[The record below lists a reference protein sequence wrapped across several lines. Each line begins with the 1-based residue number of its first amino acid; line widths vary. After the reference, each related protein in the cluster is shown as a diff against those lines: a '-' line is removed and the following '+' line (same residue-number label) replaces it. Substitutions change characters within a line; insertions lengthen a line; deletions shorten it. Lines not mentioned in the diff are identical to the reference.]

1 MAKKFNV
8 KHDIVK
14 PTLSVLKEKYPDVT
28 MTELEQKGGFKEGE
42 IIPIVIKLCKMT
54 KSATLRVCKRKDKA
68 YVFKSRKRL
77 DEVGE
82 YFPEDVLILSF
93 DD

>member
-1 MAKKFNV
+1 MAEKFNI

-28 MTELEQKGGFKEGE
+28 VTELEQKGGFKEGE
-42 IIPIVIKLCKMT
+42 IIPIAIKLCKMT

-77 DEVGE
+77 DEVSE
-82 YFPEDVLILSF
+82 YFPDDAQIMSFED
-93 DD
+93 